1 MGFAITETEAIEEQA
16 VATLT
21 CLVSASKHFSPHSHV
36 REPLL
41 RVIQGLYGLTPYS
54 SQYWVDYVLS
64 VNGAQN
70 RQSSSCNRYIA
81 VVDTFAEELERPEW
95 LPTSTD
101 ARLDQALELRD
112 ARLEWLEGVPRI
124 QNHVRRALACGSQNG
139 LEASLG
145 KGQGK

>member
-64 VNGAQN
+64 MSGARN
-70 RQSSSCNRYIA
+70 RQSLSYYRYTA
-81 VVDTFAEELERPEW
+81 VVDTFVEELERPEW
-95 LPTSTD
+95 FPTSTD
-101 ARLDQALELRD
+101 AGLDQALELRD
-112 ARLEWLEGVPRI
+112 ARLEWLEEVPRI
-124 QNHVRRALACGSQNG
+124 QTHVQRALACGSQDG
-139 LEASLG
+139 LEASLS